1 MSKDKNKKTN
11 EQGASTPPAA
21 TQQAGNS
28 TQPPAKKPSIQQR
41 LPEGVKPVF
50 PKGPGVHIRTGDD
63 TFKKVKP
70 AKSGDDTKSDEAGD
84 Q

>member
-1 MSKDKNKKTN
+1 MSKDKDKKTN
-11 EQGASTPPAA
+11 EQAA
-21 TQQAGNS
+21 AQQSAPKQQAGNS

-70 AKSGDDTKSDEAGD
+70 EKSGDDAKSDEAGD